1 MGGPDGNP
9 GRRQRPGP
17 GRGRQRLGD
26 PEVGEDRSAAA
37 SLKQDVVGL
46 DVAMDDA
53 EGVSGA
59 EGVRRFHHDA
69 SGFFRWQPLAAFE
82 ARRERF
88 TIHVSHD
95 EVDEPVGALADGVN
109 RNDVRV

>member
-1 MGGPDGNP
+1 
-9 GRRQRPGP
+9 
-17 GRGRQRLGD
+17 
-26 PEVGEDRSAAA
+26 
-37 SLKQDVVGL
+37 
-46 DVAMDDA
+46 MDDA
-53 EGVSGA
+53 DGVSVA
-59 EGVRRFHHDA
+59 DSFRRFHHDA

-109 RNDVRV
+109 RNDVRGWKAGGRSGFPPKPYADLLAKREVRSQHLDGDHTIAP